1 MSFMSIVGAT
11 AVIMAVLHSSDDVK
25 ENSAKPKING
35 EMKTSKHPNLT
46 NSEISKKN
54 SVEPKTQKFIVQK
67 LALKEIKIPQ
77 AEGKKV
83 GDLAKF
89 KHQLQIKRPK
99 IAKSIQRPSVS
110 ALWDKDS
117 EGSDDWIK

>member
-11 AVIMAVLHSSDDVK
+11 AVIMAVLHSSDDVN

-54 SVEPKTQKFIVQK
+54 SVEPKTQQFIVQK

-77 AEGKKV
+77 AEGKNV

-89 KHQLQIKRPK
+89 KLQSQNKRPK
-99 IAKSIQRPSVS
+99 IAKAIQRPSVS

-117 EGSDDWIK
+117 EESDDWIK

>member
-1 MSFMSIVGAT
+1 
-11 AVIMAVLHSSDDVK
+11 
-25 ENSAKPKING
+25 
-35 EMKTSKHPNLT
+35 MKTSKHPNLT

-67 LALKEIKIPQ
+67 LALKEINIPQ

-110 ALWDKDS
+110 ALWDKDL

>member
-25 ENSAKPKING
+25 ENSAKLKFNG
-35 EMKTSKHPNLT
+35 EMKTSKNPNLT
-46 NSEISKKN
+46 NTEISKNN
-54 SVEPKTQKFIVQK
+54 SLKLKPQKIIVQK
-67 LALKEIKIPQ
+67 LALKENKIPQ

-83 GDLAKF
+83 GDIVNF
-89 KHQLQIKRPK
+89 KLQSQIKRPK
-99 IAKSIQRPSVS
+99 IANSIQRPSVS